1 MLISVKKCWCHQN
14 SKGVK
19 RDSYIFSIFIR
30 WSITLPSLIIAAYA
44 WQILEKGTFSHHP
57 HGHSWEGHKR
67 HILNKVKV
75 FQIWI
80 IILIVIKIINNSNL
94 LYKDRAYSRNYEQ
107 QDVGK
112 APVDTTIFKENPKAR
127 LKVHCSKTRCTCSI
141 ETQL

>member
-1 MLISVKKCWCHQN
+1 MLMSSE
-14 SKGVK
+14 SKGCETWFN
-19 RDSYIFSIFIR
+19 IFSIFIR
-30 WSITLPSLIIAAYA
+30 WGIILPSLIIAACA

-57 HGHSWEGHKR
+57 HGHSWEAHKR

-127 LKVHCSKTRCTCSI
+127 LKVHCSKTRCSCGI
-141 ETQL
+141 EMQL